1 MLDMTWRQQWRHLL
15 SKQTYKLS
23 SSEMSKIKKKVQMKL
38 RKFTQ
43 TTKNTLPGKS
53 FEGPER

>member
-23 SSEMSKIKKKVQMKL
+23 SSEMSKIQKKSTNEAEEVHPDNQEYVT
-38 RKFTQ
+38 R
-43 TTKNTLPGKS
+43 
-53 FEGPER
+53 